1 MKTVG
6 IVGCG
11 AIGSALAGYIKKEL
25 SGYVGDILLFDVDK
39 EKAESLQ
46 GKVSISKTSDSLD
59 NLTENSDLIIES
71 AVGSVVPEL
80 LNKVIEKGK
89 DLMVMSIGGLL
100 GSEELFKEAE
110 EKEIRVLLP
119 SGAIAGIDALKA
131 AKIAGLESVTL
142 TTRKSPKSIKG
153 APYLDEKGIDVES
166 IKEETIVFEGSALEA
181 VKAFPKNVNVSALLS
196 ITGIGAQDTSVKIVV
211 CPELKRNVH
220 EIEIKGSS
228 GIVNIRAENV
238 PFPENPKTSY
248 LAALAAMAS
257 VKGYFETVRL
267 GT

>member
-11 AIGSALAGYIKKEL
+11 AIGSALAGYMQKEL
-25 SGYVGDILLFDVDK
+25 SGYVGSILLFDAEGEKSDALK
-39 EKAESLQ
+39 EKVSNSQVADSLESL
-46 GKVSISKTSDSLD
+46 I
-59 NLTENSDLIIES
+59 ENSDLVIES
-71 AVGSVVPEL
+71 AIGAVVPEL
-80 LNKVIEKGK
+80 LKNVTEKEK

-100 GSEELFKEAE
+100 GSERLLEEAE
-110 EKEIRVLLP
+110 EKGIRVLLP
-119 SGAIAGIDALKA
+119 SGAIAGVDALKA
-131 AKIAGLESVTL
+131 AKIAGIESVTL
-142 TTRKSPKSIKG
+142 TTKKAPKSIKG
-153 APYLDEKGIDVES
+153 APYLDEKGIDVEG
-166 IKEETIVFEGSALEA
+166 IKEDTVVFEDSAVEA

-196 ITGIGAQDTSVKIVV
+196 IAGIGADDTKVKIVV
-211 CPELKRNVH
+211 SPELKRNVH

-228 GIVNIRAENV
+228 GTVTIRAENV

-257 VKGYFETVRL
+257 LSGYFKTVRL